1 MKTYSKILL
10 AVLPLALFFLFLTV
24 GTIYY
29 FSREAITNLA
39 ETWLETRL
47 SEALQIAEEQVELLH
62 RYGLEAVPASIAKAK
77 MDASTAIAS
86 IEVGELGYVF
96 IVSAQGIITLHPD
109 KDLVG
114 RGVRGEVWF
123 KEIKR
128 EQIGF
133 VYWGQDSENLA
144 MYGYFEPWQW
154 FVLASDSKTEI
165 FSVANK
171 MKPYIIYLAILA
183 SVAMS
188 IALMFLARR
197 FTEPLQ
203 SLTAGA
209 DRIGKGDLKTRIS
222 IPGRDEF
229 SHLAEVFNQM
239 AAELQNTLTTLQQ
252 REEHFRSIIENASD
266 FISILDAEGV
276 YLYASPSMGRI
287 LGYRPGDLIGRN
299 SFDFIHADDR
309 KDIKFLFDQRVKSN
323 AKMSPTEFRINHSDG
338 TWRTMEAVTK
348 NLLNHPAVG
357 GFVVNSRDIT
367 KRKQALE
374 ALHQSHQELERRVQ
388 ERTAQLKSTNRE
400 LKEFAFVVSH
410 DLKAPLRAISQL
422 THWISEDYA
431 DAFDREGK
439 EMMGLIL
446 NRVKR
451 MDGFIE
457 GVLSYSRIGRSKE
470 SVEILDLNVLVHELI
485 ESIMAPPHIHI
496 GIENV
501 LPVIQSD
508 PIRMQQVFQNLL
520 GNAIT
525 YMDKRE
531 GVVTVGC
538 VDEGAHWKFSVS
550 DNGPGID
557 RSYHVKIFQ
566 IFQTLAPRDKHESS
580 GIGLTLVKKI
590 IEQYGGS
597 IWVASEPGKGSTFYF
612 TLPNNRSNHVAA

>member
-96 IVSAQGIITLHPD
+96 VVSAQGIITLHPD

-114 RGVRGEVWF
+114 RGVRGEAWF

-128 EQIGF
+128 EQIGL
-133 VYWGQDSENLA
+133 VYWGQDSGNLA

-154 FVLASDSKTEI
+154 FVLASDSKEEI

-323 AKMSPTEFRINHSDG
+323 TKMSPTEFRINHRDG
-338 TWRTMEAVTK
+338 TWRTMEVVTK

-457 GVLSYSRIGRSKE
+457 GVLSYSRIGRFKE

-538 VDEGAHWKFSVS
+538 VDEGAHWKFSVA

-597 IWVASEPGKGSTFYF
+597 IWVESEPGKGSTFYF
-612 TLPNNRSNHVAA
+612 TLPNNGSNHVAA

>member
-1 MKTYSKILL
+1 
-10 AVLPLALFFLFLTV
+10 VLPLALFFLFLTM

-86 IEVGELGYVF
+86 IEVGKLGYIFV
-96 IVSAQGIITLHPD
+96 VSAQGIITLHPD

-114 RGVRGEVWF
+114 RGVRGEAWF

-128 EQIGF
+128 EQIGL
-133 VYWGQDSENLA
+133 VYWGQDSGNLA

-154 FVLASDSKTEI
+154 FVLASDSKEEI
-165 FSVANK
+165 FSVTNK

-323 AKMSPTEFRINHSDG
+323 TKMSPTEFRINHRDG

-451 MDGFIE
+451 MDGLIE
-457 GVLSYSRIGRSKE
+457 GVLSYSRIGRIKE
-470 SVEILDLNVLVHELI
+470 RMEILDLNVLVHELI

-538 VDEGAHWKFSVS
+538 VDEGVHWKFSVS

-597 IWVASEPGKGSTFYF
+597 IWVESEPGKGSTFYF
-612 TLPNNRSNHVAA
+612 TLPNNGGNHVAA